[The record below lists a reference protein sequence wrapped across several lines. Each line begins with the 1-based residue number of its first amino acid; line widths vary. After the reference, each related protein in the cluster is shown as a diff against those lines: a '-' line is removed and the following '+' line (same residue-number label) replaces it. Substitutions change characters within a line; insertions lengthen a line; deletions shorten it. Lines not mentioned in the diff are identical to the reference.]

1 MKNSLLT
8 AIVPCFNEEE
18 SMLNFSMMNLLKAR
32 AISMDTV

>member
-18 SMLNFSMMNLLKAR
+18 SMLNFSMMNLLKA
-32 AISMDTV
+32 IILQEN